1 MKRILPVGEGAAMVA
16 GRGITARLLSSSDRF
31 VVLIILSFF
40 FFFLSSNVNAF
51 FLVKRVITRF
61 FLCETNLL
69 LPVCFCF
76 FHFLPFVIET
86 F

>member
-40 FFFLSSNVNAF
+40 FFFSLLQCERFLSRKTCDHS
-51 FLVKRVITRF
+51 FL
-61 FLCETNLL
+61 LM
-69 LPVCFCF
+69 
-76 FHFLPFVIET
+76 
-86 F
+86 